1 MLTKIIGYIYKQK
14 QRKLTQ
20 NMIVRPNA
28 KINIGLNIVERRPDG
43 FHNLESLMV
52 PFGFTDELKLTENKR
67 HGAKKFELVIDGLP
81 IGGSLDSNLVSRAY
95 HLINADYSLPPVRA
109 VLKKQIPMGAG
120 LGGGSADC
128 AFTITA
134 LNKMFDLKLSVDTMQ
149 RYAAMLGSDCALF
162 VQNKPAFASGRGEIL
177 KPVDIN
183 LKGYSIVIV
192 KPDVHVNTAQAY
204 KLLTPHKPETPITD
218 LIGCKPEEWRG
229 KMVNDFEAPIFEMF
243 PTLTDIKAAL
253 YNAGAAYASMSGSG
267 SAIYGL
273 FAGKPDTSTL
283 KFENCFVWEGEF

>member
-1 MLTKIIGYIYKQK
+1 
-14 QRKLTQ
+14 
-20 NMIVRPNA
+20 MIVRPNA
-28 KINIGLNIVERRPDG
+28 KINIGLNIVEKRADG

-52 PFGFTDELKLTENKR
+52 PFGLTDELKLTENKR

-81 IGGSLDSNLVSRAY
+81 VDGSLDSNLVSRAY
-95 HLINADYSLPPVRA
+95 HLVNADYTLPPVRA

-134 LNKMFDLKLSVDTMQ
+134 LNKMFDLKLSVDAMQ
-149 RYAAMLGSDCALF
+149 RYASMLGSDCALF
-162 VQNKPAFASGRGEIL
+162 VQNKPAFATSRGEIL
-177 KPVDIN
+177 KPVNVN

-218 LIGCKPEEWRG
+218 LIDCKPEEWRG

-243 PTLTDIKAAL
+243 PILTDIKAAL

-273 FAGKPDTSTL
+273 FKELPDDEKI
-283 KFENCFVWEGEF
+283 KFDGCFVWKGKM

>member
-1 MLTKIIGYIYKQK
+1 
-14 QRKLTQ
+14 
-20 NMIVRPNA
+20 MIVRPNA

-52 PFGFTDELKLTENKR
+52 PFGLTDELKLTENKR
-67 HGAKKFELVIDGLP
+67 NGAKKFELVIDGLP
-81 IGGSLDSNLVSRAY
+81 VGGSLDTNLVSRAY

-109 VLKKQIPMGAG
+109 MLKKQIPMGAG

-134 LNKMFDLKLSVDTMQ
+134 LNKMFDLKLSVDAMQ

-162 VQNKPAFASGRGEIL
+162 VQNKPAFATSRGEIL

-192 KPDVHVNTAQAY
+192 KPNVHVNTAQAY
-204 KLLTPHKPETPITD
+204 KLLTPKRPETPITD
-218 LIGCKPEEWRG
+218 LLDKKPEEWRG
-229 KMVNDFEAPIFEMF
+229 KMTNDFEEPIFKMH
-243 PTLTDIKAAL
+243 PILDTIKTAM

-273 FAGKPDTSTL
+273 FAGKPDISTL
-283 KFENCFVWEGEF
+283 KFENCFVWEGKL

>member
-1 MLTKIIGYIYKQK
+1 
-14 QRKLTQ
+14 
-20 NMIVRPNA
+20 MIVRPNA
-28 KINIGLNIVERRPDG
+28 KINIGLNIVEKRSDG

-52 PFGFTDELKLTENKR
+52 PFGLTDELKLTENKR

-81 IGGSLDSNLVSRAY
+81 VDGALDTNLVSRAY
-95 HLINADYSLPPVRA
+95 HLVNADYSLPPVRV
-109 VLKKQIPMGAG
+109 VLKKQIPLGAG
-120 LGGGSADC
+120 LGGGSADG

-134 LNKMFDLKLSVDTMQ
+134 LNKMFDLKLSIDMMQ

-162 VQNKPAFASGRGEIL
+162 VQNKPAFATSRGEIL

-204 KLLTPHKPETPITD
+204 KLLTPHRPEIPITD
-218 LIGCKPEEWRG
+218 LLDKKPEEWRG
-229 KMVNDFEAPIFEMF
+229 KMVNDFEEPIFKMH
-243 PTLTDIKAAL
+243 PILDTIKKAM
-253 YNAGAAYASMSGSG
+253 YNAGAAYSSMSGSG

-273 FAGKPDTSTL
+273 FAGKPDTSSL
-283 KFENCFVWEGEF
+283 KFENCFIWEGKF

>member
-1 MLTKIIGYIYKQK
+1 MNTKNIGYFYKQK
-14 QRKLTQ
+14 LRKLTL

-28 KINIGLNIVERRPDG
+28 KINIGLNIVEKRADG

-52 PFGFTDELKLTENKR
+52 PFGLTDELKLTENKR

-81 IGGSLDSNLVSRAY
+81 VGGSLDSNLVSRAY
-95 HLINADYSLPPVRA
+95 YLINADYNLPPVRA

-134 LNKMFDLKLSVDTMQ
+134 LNKMFDLKLSVEAMQ

-162 VQNKPAFASGRGEIL
+162 VQNKPAFATGRGEIL
-177 KPVDIN
+177 KPVTVN

-204 KLLTPHKPETPITD
+204 KLLTPHKPETSIVD
-218 LIGCKPEEWRG
+218 LIDKKPEDWRD
-229 KMVNDFEAPIFEMF
+229 KMVNDFEAPIFEMH
-243 PTLTDIKAAL
+243 PMLADIKAAL
-253 YNAGAAYASMSGSG
+253 YNAGAAFASMSGSG

-273 FAGKPDTSTL
+273 FRQQPSAESLSFNG
-283 KFENCFVWEGEF
+283 CFVWEGRF

>member
-1 MLTKIIGYIYKQK
+1 
-14 QRKLTQ
+14 
-20 NMIVRPNA
+20 MIVRPNA
-28 KINIGLNIVERRPDG
+28 KINIGLNIVEKRADG

-52 PFGFTDELKLTENKR
+52 PFGLTDELKLTENKR
-67 HGAKKFELVIDGLP
+67 HGAKKFELVIDGLAVD
-81 IGGSLDSNLVSRAY
+81 GSLDTNLVSRAY
-95 HLINADYSLPPVRA
+95 HLINTDYSLPPVRV
-109 VLKKQIPMGAG
+109 VLKKQIPLGAG
-120 LGGGSADC
+120 LGGGSADG

-134 LNKMFDLKLSVDTMQ
+134 LNKMFDLKLSVDAMQ

-162 VQNKPAFASGRGEIL
+162 VQNKPAFATSRGEIL

-192 KPDVHVNTAQAY
+192 KPNVHVNTAQAY
-204 KLLTPHKPETPITD
+204 KLLTPHRPETPITD
-218 LIGCKPEEWRG
+218 LLDKKPEEWRG

-243 PTLTDIKAAL
+243 PVLSTIKTAM

-273 FAGKPDTSTL
+273 FHQIPDVEQL
-283 KFENCFVWEGEF
+283 KFDECFIWKGKF

>member
-1 MLTKIIGYIYKQK
+1 
-14 QRKLTQ
+14 
-20 NMIVRPNA
+20 MIVRPNA
-28 KINIGLNIVERRPDG
+28 KINIGLNIVEKRADG

-52 PFGFTDELKLTENKR
+52 PFGLTDELKLTENKR
-67 HGAKKFELVIDGLP
+67 HGAKKFELVIDGLAVD
-81 IGGSLDSNLVSRAY
+81 GSLDTNLVSRAY
-95 HLINADYSLPPVRA
+95 HLINADYSLPPVRV
-109 VLKKQIPMGAG
+109 VLKKQIPLGAG
-120 LGGGSADC
+120 LGGGSADG

-134 LNKMFDLKLSVDTMQ
+134 LNKLFDLKLNVDAMQ

-162 VQNKPAFASGRGEIL
+162 VQNKPAFATSRGEIL

-204 KLLTPHKPETPITD
+204 KLLTPHRPETPITD
-218 LIGCKPEEWRG
+218 LIDKKPEEWRG

-243 PTLTDIKAAL
+243 PVLSDIKTAL

-273 FAGKPDTSTL
+273 FAGKPDISTL
-283 KFENCFVWEGEF
+283 KFENCFVWEGMF